1 MYGAQRV
8 AQRNLSNMRLSV
20 VKINGSQDEVGK
32 KRADHRTEDA
42 CFCLMTEIWLVRRA
56 GFAAALG
63 ARKPQTK
70 LPALQSRFVITLL
83 AHQRVIPDIIADS
96 HAFPASVAVR
106 RSVGNTWGNNWYKLI
121 FHQLKPYTFN
131 RINNAELSP

>member
-20 VKINGSQDEVGK
+20 AEINGSQDEVGK
-32 KRADHRTEDA
+32 KRANGRTEDA
-42 CFCLMTEIWLVRRA
+42 DPGLMPGIMAGTPGRFTAGLCIW
-56 GFAAALG
+56 
-63 ARKPQTK
+63 KPQTK
-70 LPALQSRFVITLL
+70 LATLNHALQSRFVITLL

-106 RSVGNTWGNNWYKLI
+106 RSVGNT
-121 FHQLKPYTFN
+121 
-131 RINNAELSP
+131 